1 MMHGKA
7 NQSRLFFSQNIA
19 DLSNINPLSDRP
31 EGKPLRKTEQKSL
44 HTRELSLPGLLMM
57 TAPGACALVLVTCL
71 VLVGVSACE
80 APAEITTAAIT
91 DLQGSFERGV
101 LVVEADDG
109 TQLEFDIYLAVTFE
123 QKQRGLMFVRNLPE
137 RTGMLFIYDEDGIR
151 SMWMKNTYI
160 SLDLVF
166 IRSDG
171 TVASVIRD
179 AQPLSLQSL
188 SSAEP
193 VRFVLE
199 LNAGVSRRYGI
210 GRGSSISWGRAS
222 DRL

>member
-1 MMHGKA
+1 MREFGK
-7 NQSRLFFSQNIA
+7 
-19 DLSNINPLSDRP
+19 
-31 EGKPLRKTEQKSL
+31 KLRRA
-44 HTRELSLPGLLMM
+44 RELSLPGLLMM
-57 TAPGACALVLVTCL
+57 TASGACALVLVACL

-80 APAEITTAAIT
+80 APAETTTAAVT
-91 DLQGSFERGV
+91 GLQGSFERGV

-109 TQLEFDIYLAVTFE
+109 TSHEFDIYLAVTFE